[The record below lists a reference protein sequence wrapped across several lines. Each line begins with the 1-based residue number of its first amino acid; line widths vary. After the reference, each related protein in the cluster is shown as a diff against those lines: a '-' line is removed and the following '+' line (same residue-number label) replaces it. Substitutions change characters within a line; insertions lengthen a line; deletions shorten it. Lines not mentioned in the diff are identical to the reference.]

1 MTAEQEEWIG
11 RIRGLVISLEDAGI
25 LSSSECE
32 QIAEYVDHGE
42 AGDGVRLLAW
52 IIVEEGK
59 KVPAEVVDA
68 IEALSEDVVLPEH
81 MPPTLRD
88 HVVSP

>member
-1 MTAEQEEWIG
+1 MTAEHEEWIG

-32 QIAEYVDHGE
+32 QVTEYVDHGE

-59 KVPAEVVDA
+59 KVPVEVVDA
-68 IEALSEDVVLPEH
+68 IESLSEDVVLPEH

-88 HVVSP
+88 HVV